1 MKESV
6 ILDKR
11 IKEQLEKNKM
21 SQRELAEKTGIT
33 EVTISRYVSA
43 QRVPKATEIKKIAD
57 ALNCS
62 CDYLIG
68 NKDKKNDK
76 NTNEMLKTMMDA
88 LEKQI
93 PKKPIRIDAWGE
105 YYKCPI
111 CDKYAVDNLGCK
123 YKFCRECGQK
133 FDW

>member
-1 MKESV
+1 MTVSEA
-6 ILDKR
+6 
-11 IKEQLEKNKM
+11 IKYLENHIIVFNDVKDV
-21 SQRELAEKTGIT
+21 A
-33 EVTISRYVSA
+33 
-43 QRVPKATEIKKIAD
+43 IK
-57 ALNCS
+57 
-62 CDYLIG
+62 
-68 NKDKKNDK
+68 
-76 NTNEMLKTMMDA
+76 A

-93 PKKPIRIDAWGE
+93 PKKPIEIDTWGE